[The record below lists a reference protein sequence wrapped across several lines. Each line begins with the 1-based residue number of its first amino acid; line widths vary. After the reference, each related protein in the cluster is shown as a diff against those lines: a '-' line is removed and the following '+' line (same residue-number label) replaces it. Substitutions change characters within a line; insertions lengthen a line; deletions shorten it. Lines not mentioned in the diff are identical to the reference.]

1 MPMPFTWNIS
11 ACQCPTSACDCAT
24 RARSASSPSRSSPL
38 AAGLK
43 QPSIS
48 ELETGETKE
57 ISGPTLIAI
66 SQALKIRPEW
76 LVTGHGEMDEST
88 ASHGMQLAIEEALAV
103 KKLREAAPA
112 WRRYVLSLAM
122 VDKPQQDLLL
132 QTMRQAV
139 PDYKVEQAFGT
150 APHAREARAPLLYRR
165 SKAADTGRKAKAPD
179 KLILLRCL
187 G

>member
-1 MPMPFTWNIS
+1 VEHIGVPLSNLGL
-11 ACQCPTSACDCAT
+11 
-24 RARSASSPSRSSPL
+24 RLRHARKERKLTQPQLAS

-66 SQALKIRPEW
+66 CQAMKIRPEW
-76 LVTGHGEMDEST
+76 LVTGRGDMDESA
-88 ASHGMQLAIEEALAV
+88 ASHGMTLAIEEALAV
-103 KKLREAAPA
+103 KKLRDSAPA

-122 VDKPQQDLLL
+122 VEKPQQDLLL

-139 PDYKVEQAFGT
+139 PDYKVEQAYGT
-150 APHAREARAPLLYRR
+150 APHAKKREPLF
-165 SKAADTGRKAKAPD
+165 STADRKARTPD
-179 KLILLRCL
+179 AKPRRRTN
-187 G
+187 

>member
-1 MPMPFTWNIS
+1 LSNLGLRLRHARKERKLTQP
-11 ACQCPTSACDCAT
+11 QLAT
-24 RARSASSPSRSSPL
+24 
-38 AAGLK
+38 AAGLT

-66 SQALKIRPEW
+66 CQAMKIRPIW
-76 LVTGHGEMDEST
+76 LVTGKGAMDET
-88 ASHGMQLAIEEALAV
+88 DISHGMQLAIEEALAV
-103 KKLREAAPA
+103 KKLRDSAPA

-122 VDKPQQDLLL
+122 VEKPQQELLL

-150 APHAREARAPLLYRR
+150 APHARKREPLFSSAERKARAPDAKPKRR
-165 SKAADTGRKAKAPD
+165 TD
-179 KLILLRCL
+179 
-187 G
+187 